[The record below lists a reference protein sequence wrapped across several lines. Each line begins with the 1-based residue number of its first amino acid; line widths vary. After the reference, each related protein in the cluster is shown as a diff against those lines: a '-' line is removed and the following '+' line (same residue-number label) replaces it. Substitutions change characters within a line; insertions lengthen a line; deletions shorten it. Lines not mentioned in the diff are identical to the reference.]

1 MRLRTMKNRENKSL
15 AANKKAYHDYFVEE
29 TLECGM
35 CLSGNEVKS
44 VKDGK
49 ISIKES
55 WVGIENGELILKGC
69 HITKWDTAN
78 MFDVDERRERKLL
91 AHKNEIKNWANQIKL
106 DGYTIVPLEVY
117 SKQGKVKIKLGLCKG
132 KHNYDKRDALKKKDM
147 KREIERAS

>member
-1 MRLRTMKNRENKSL
+1 MKNKDSFKSL

-44 VKDGK
+44 VKAGK

-55 WVGIENGELILKGC
+55 WISIEDRELILKGC
-69 HITKWDTAN
+69 HITKWETSN
-78 MFDVDERRERKLL
+78 MFDVDERREKKLL
-91 AHKNEIKNWANQIKL
+91 AHKTEIKKWANQIKL
-106 DGYTIVPLEVY
+106 DGYTIIPLEVY
-117 SKQGKVKIKLGLCKG
+117 EKHGLCKIKIGLCKG

-147 KREIERAS
+147 KREMERAS